1 MKPIVAFVLAGIV
14 GGAVGFLL
22 ALVVQPFPEHPITV
36 AAPVLAV
43 AAPFLVAAASIAGGV
58 LAAWFLTLLILS
70 WAPALPV
77 PALRRRQ
84 HAWRSVVPC
93 LPDALYVRPSLV
105 KTGDL
110 RG

>member
-1 MKPIVAFVLAGIV
+1 MKPIVAFVLAGII
-14 GGAVGFLL
+14 GGAGGFLF
-22 ALVVQPFPEHPITV
+22 ALGALRLQPFPEHHPITV
-36 AAPVLAV
+36 AV
-43 AAPFLVAAASIAGGV
+43 PFLVAAASIAGGV

-70 WAPALPV
+70 WASGALPV
-77 PALRRRQ
+77 PALRLRQ

-93 LPDALYVRPSLV
+93 LPAALYVRPSVV

>member
-1 MKPIVAFVLAGIV
+1 MVPHAPHPVV
-14 GGAVGFLL
+14 GSG
-22 ALVVQPFPEHPITV
+22 
-36 AAPVLAV
+36 
-43 AAPFLVAAASIAGGV
+43 
-58 LAAWFLTLLILS
+58 
-70 WAPALPV
+70 ALPV

-93 LPDALYVRPSLV
+93 LPAALYVRPSLV